1 MAWAP
6 PAPPE
11 GAGGAM
17 ARVGPGEAA
26 ASLLAVVEV
35 EAPAWPKLVWVV
47 PAGPTL
53 CSEAE
58 AQRRPRLRRE
68 WEVHV
73 ELGPPRRA
81 AAAAVVA
88 WRHRER
94 RAMREVVE
102 AVGARGRGRWKH
114 ASHSEAVQAVAEEEA
129 AAAVHHRRQRPVASG
144 SPRP

>member
-1 MAWAP
+1 
-6 PAPPE
+6 
-11 GAGGAM
+11 M

-47 PAGPTL
+47 PAAPTL

-58 AQRRPRLRRE
+58 APRRPRLRRE

-81 AAAAVVA
+81 AAVVVVA

-102 AVGARGRGRWKH
+102 AVGARGRGRWSTPPFGGG
-114 ASHSEAVQAVAEEEA
+114 AGGGGGGGGGGGAP
-129 AAAVHHRRQRPVASG
+129 RQRPVASG